1 MRKWM
6 FVDRKQ
12 CALFCASSGQHGT
25 YCVGNVTRETGFI
38 LMILPAKR
46 PRCKSVITQ
55 GYRRWIGQKI
65 ADFLLPRHS
74 RRCWTWQPRDDCQLA
89 TDSVFFSEDLQKTT
103 WFFNRNRVPVHVP
116 QNQFWEGGIHSLG
129 PKVPNFRVSCM
140 GDRGTYPVLQYLLH
154 LQQRYYKSKKS
165 WKNPGKK
172 VINHASI
179 IFWGYHNPLN
189 SRWWAPMSHGATES
203 QSAPICHVRWAK
215 V

>member
-1 MRKWM
+1 MEGIRFCSRQPFFTGSHLQMRKWM

-89 TDSVFFSEDLQKTT
+89 TDSVFFFGRLAENNMVFQQKSSSCTCS
-103 WFFNRNRVPVHVP
+103 PKP
-116 QNQFWEGGIHSLG
+116 ILG
-129 PKVPNFRVSCM
+129 R
-140 GDRGTYPVLQYLLH
+140 
-154 LQQRYYKSKKS
+154 
-165 WKNPGKK
+165 W
-172 VINHASI
+172 
-179 IFWGYHNPLN
+179 N
-189 SRWWAPMSHGATES
+189 S
-203 QSAPICHVRWAK
+203 
-215 V
+215 

>member
-1 MRKWM
+1 MEGIRFCSRQPFFTGSHLQMRKWM

-89 TDSVFFSEDLQKTT
+89 TDSVFFFRKTCRKQHGFST
-103 WFFNRNRVPVHVP
+103 EIEFLYMF
-116 QNQFWEGGIHSLG
+116 
-129 PKVPNFRVSCM
+129 PKTNS
-140 GDRGTYPVLQYLLH
+140 
-154 LQQRYYKSKKS
+154 
-165 WKNPGKK
+165 GKMEFI
-172 VINHASI
+172 V
-179 IFWGYHNPLN
+179 
-189 SRWWAPMSHGATES
+189 
-203 QSAPICHVRWAK
+203 
-215 V
+215 